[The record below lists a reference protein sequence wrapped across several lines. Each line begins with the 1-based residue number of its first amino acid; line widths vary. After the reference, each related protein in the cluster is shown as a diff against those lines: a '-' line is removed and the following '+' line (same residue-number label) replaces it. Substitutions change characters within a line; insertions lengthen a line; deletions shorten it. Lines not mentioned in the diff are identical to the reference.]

1 MTVSPETPRK
11 QLRRRTL
18 KTGLICFNA
27 RHSTLPCV
35 VRDISEIGA
44 RLGVSGSIN
53 APDTFELF
61 VELDGIWADCEVAWR
76 RTDQIGVRFTG
87 PVRKTDPARKQV
99 LTQTV
104 DARRVSLRRTPKA

>member
-35 VRDISEIGA
+35 VRDISDIGA

-61 VELDGIWADCEVAWR
+61 VELDGIWVDCEVAWR
-76 RTDQIGVRFTG
+76 RSDQIGVRFTG

-104 DARRVSLRRTPKA
+104 DPRRISLRRAPKT